1 MDQDNR
7 EIGSEPRKQGY
18 LLQLSFDNAGTNSKN
33 LSPGKSL
40 KRIFRKPDAM
50 KSFVERYVD
59 IKDGILTIAES
70 HKSNAKLMQS
80 HDISQYHTAS
90 VDEDTANQLIILSI
104 VTMDATKPNLIFGIQ
119 TAKVNALEE
128 AKEWV
133 FAIKPY
139 LKSIDSSAEDLRI
152 TTILQQMVDG
162 SNDVDSVF
170 LREPAQSESRSNT
183 LRKKF
188 SIRRLGD
195 RLLLKRKKQITDSG
209 SPAVSNDSIFA
220 SVNGEAHATGSL
232 IVDIPVFQK
241 KVDTLKS
248 EAPTTAEAEQFKT
261 PREVTGDIAP
271 QRDLKQS
278 TDAISHEQHVEL
290 KSESAPPAVPDK
302 KQAAINKDAVKR
314 TPKLDDGFA
323 IFAVAAIG
331 LVIFEAL
338 VHADKLK
345 AIFNA
350 MIRK

>member
-1 MDQDNR
+1 MNQDNR
-7 EIGSEPRKQGY
+7 ENGSEPRKQGY
-18 LLQLSFDNAGTNSKN
+18 LLQLSFDNAGAKSKN
-33 LSPGKSL
+33 LSPAKSL
-40 KRIFRKPDAM
+40 KRIFRKPDVM

-59 IKDGILTIAES
+59 IKEGTLTIAES
-70 HKSNAKLMQS
+70 HKSNAQLLQS

-104 VTMDATKPNLIFGIQ
+104 VTLDAIKPNLIFGIQ

-152 TTILQQMVDG
+152 TTMLQQMVDG

-170 LREPAQSESRSNT
+170 SREPAQSESRSNT

-220 SVNGEAHATGSL
+220 SVNGEAHATASL
-232 IVDIPVFQK
+232 IVDIPVFQN
-241 KVDTLKS
+241 KVDAVKS
-248 EAPTTAEAEQFKT
+248 EALATAEADSFKT
-261 PREVTGDIAP
+261 PREVTGGIAP
-271 QRDLKQS
+271 QRDLKQQ
-278 TDAISHEQHVEL
+278 TDAISHEQHVE
-290 KSESAPPAVPDK
+290 KNSEPALPAVPDK
-302 KQAAINKDAVKR
+302 RQSTSSKDAVKR
-314 TPKLDDGFA
+314 KPKLDDGFA

-331 LVIFEAL
+331 LVLFEAL
-338 VHADKLK
+338 FHADKLK
-345 AIFNA
+345 AIFSA
-350 MIRK
+350 LIKK

>member
-18 LLQLSFDNAGTNSKN
+18 LLQLSFDNAGVKSKN

-40 KRIFRKPDAM
+40 KRIFRKPDVM

-104 VTMDATKPNLIFGIQ
+104 VTLDATMPNLIFGIQ

-152 TTILQQMVDG
+152 TTMLQQMVDG

-170 LREPAQSESRSNT
+170 SREPAQSESRSNT

-195 RLLLKRKKQITDSG
+195 RLLLKRKKQTDSG

-220 SVNGEAHATGSL
+220 SVNGEAHASGSL

-248 EAPTTAEAEQFKT
+248 EAPATAEAEQFKT
-261 PREVTGDIAP
+261 PKEVTGDIAP
-271 QRDLKQS
+271 QRDLNQS
-278 TDAISHEQHVEL
+278 TDTISHEQHVEL
-290 KSESAPPAVPDK
+290 KSESAPPVVPDK
-302 KQAAINKDAVKR
+302 KLSTSTKDAVKR